1 MARYASGKKS
11 NAMSD
16 ISGFKVRYKN
26 LKTTWDNLRV
36 EPEEFDP
43 KQPQL
48 TPVKNVIDA
57 TALFKPRPDNDPD
70 NYTFFV
76 GYTQD
81 WTVDPRDLPG
91 IGMHGIGAV
100 GNGVNAEINTLII
113 SVNPTGVA
121 GTGAIGTESLEL
133 TLTETG
139 VAGTGAIGTEIPLA
153 FITETG
159 VAGTG
164 AIGTVVLLLSITETG
179 VAGTGAIGTEIPLAF
194 ITETGVAG
202 TGAIGGFGET
212 DGANLQLSITESGVA
227 GTGAIGT
234 EAVNLQGW
242 GNSTWGEGTW
252 GD

>member
-16 ISGFKVRYKN
+16 ISGFKVKYRN

-70 NYTFFV
+70 NVTFFV

-81 WTVDPRDLPG
+81 WTIDPRLLPG
-91 IGMHGIGAV
+91 IGMNGRGAV
-100 GNGVNAEINTLII
+100 GNGVNAEINTLTI

-121 GTGAIGTESLEL
+121 GTGAIGTLNNEL
-133 TLTETG
+133 T
-139 VAGTGAIGTEIPLA
+139 
-153 FITETG
+153 ITETG

-164 AIGTVVLLLSITETG
+164 AIGTVSLVGS
-179 VAGTGAIGTEIPLAF
+179 

-212 DGANLQLSITESGVA
+212 DGANMQLSITESGVA

-234 EAVNLQGW
+234 EAVNIQGW

>member
-16 ISGFKVRYKN
+16 ISGFKVKYRN

-70 NYTFFV
+70 NVTFFV

-81 WTVDPRDLPG
+81 WTIDPRLLPG
-91 IGMHGIGAV
+91 IGMNGRGAV
-100 GNGVNAEINTLII
+100 GNGVNAEINTLTI

-121 GTGAIGTESLEL
+121 GTGAIGTYNNEL

-139 VAGTGAIGTEIPLA
+139 VAGTGAIGTVTLV
-153 FITETG
+153 G
-159 VAGTG
+159 
-164 AIGTVVLLLSITETG
+164 S
-179 VAGTGAIGTEIPLAF
+179 

-212 DGANLQLSITESGVA
+212 DGANMQLSITESGVA

-234 EAVNLQGW
+234 EAVNIQGW

>member
-16 ISGFKVRYKN
+16 ISGFKVKYRN

-48 TPVKNVIDA
+48 TPAKNVIDA

-70 NYTFFV
+70 NVTFFV

-81 WTVDPRDLPG
+81 WTIDPRLLPG
-91 IGMHGIGAV
+91 IGMNGRGAV
-100 GNGVNAEINTLII
+100 GNGVNAEINTIAI

-121 GTGAIGTESLEL
+121 GTGAIGTI
-133 TLTETG
+133 TLDAT
-139 VAGTGAIGTEIPLA
+139 
-153 FITETG
+153 ITETG

-164 AIGTVVLLLSITETG
+164 AIGTVSFLLS
-179 VAGTGAIGTEIPLAF
+179 

-234 EAVNLQGW
+234 ESPQVVGW
-242 GNSTWGEGTW
+242 GQEGFGEGGWGE
-252 GD
+252 

>member
-16 ISGFKVRYKN
+16 ISGFKVKYKN

-36 EPEEFDP
+36 EPEEYDP

-48 TPVKNVIDA
+48 TPAKNVIDA
-57 TALFKPRPDNDPD
+57 TALFQPRPDNDPD
-70 NYTFFV
+70 NFTFFV

-81 WTVDPRDLPG
+81 WTVDPRDLPS

-100 GNGVNAEINTLII
+100 GNGVNAEINTI
-113 SVNPTGVA
+113 N
-121 GTGAIGTESLEL
+121 L
-133 TLTETG
+133 TVT
-139 VAGTGAIGTEIPLA
+139 VS
-153 FITETG
+153 G

-164 AIGTVVLLLSITETG
+164 AIGTVVLNPTVVATG
-179 VAGTGAIGTEIPLAF
+179 VAATGAIGTVVLSLS

-212 DGANLQLSITESGVA
+212 DGANMQLSITESGVA

-234 EAVNLQGW
+234 EGSFKFKVGVKNPLG
-242 GNSTWGEGTW
+242 
-252 GD
+252 

>member
-16 ISGFKVRYKN
+16 ISGFKVKYKN

-36 EPEEFDP
+36 EPEEYDP

-48 TPVKNVIDA
+48 TPAKNVIDA
-57 TALFKPRPDNDPD
+57 TALFQPRPDNDPD
-70 NYTFFV
+70 NFTFFV

-81 WTVDPRDLPG
+81 WTVDPRDLPS

-100 GNGVNAEINTLII
+100 GNGVNAEINTI
-113 SVNPTGVA
+113 N
-121 GTGAIGTESLEL
+121 L
-133 TLTETG
+133 TVT
-139 VAGTGAIGTEIPLA
+139 VS
-153 FITETG
+153 G

-164 AIGTVVLLLSITETG
+164 AIGTVVLNPTVVATG
-179 VAGTGAIGTEIPLAF
+179 VAATGAIGTVVLSLS

-212 DGANLQLSITESGVA
+212 DGANMQLSITESGVA

-234 EAVNLQGW
+234 ESPQVLGW
-242 GNSTWGEGTW
+242 GQEGFGEGGWGE
-252 GD
+252 

>member
-16 ISGFKVRYKN
+16 ISGFKVKYKN

-70 NYTFFV
+70 NVTFFV

-81 WTVDPRDLPG
+81 WTIDPRLLPG
-91 IGMHGIGAV
+91 IGMNGRGAV

-113 SVNPTGVA
+113 SV
-121 GTGAIGTESLEL
+121 
-133 TLTETG
+133 TLTG

-159 VAGTG
+159 VAATG
-164 AIGTVVLLLSITETG
+164 AIGTVALSLSITETG
-179 VAGTGAIGTEIPLAF
+179 VAGTGAIGTESLELTL
-194 ITETGVAG
+194 TETGVAG

>member
-1 MARYASGKKS
+1 
-11 NAMSD
+11 MSD
-16 ISGFKVRYKN
+16 ISGFKVRYKD

-48 TPVKNVIDA
+48 TPAKNVIDA

-70 NYTFFV
+70 NVLFVV

-81 WTVDPRDLPG
+81 WTIDPRLLPG
-91 IGMHGIGAV
+91 IGMNGRGAV
-100 GNGVNAEINTLII
+100 GNGVNAEINTLTI

-121 GTGAIGTESLEL
+121 GTGAIGTE
-133 TLTETG
+133 T
-139 VAGTGAIGTEIPLA
+139 PLA

-164 AIGTVVLLLSITETG
+164 AIGTVTLVGS
-179 VAGTGAIGTEIPLAF
+179 

-212 DGANLQLSITESGVA
+212 DGANMQLSITESGVA

-234 EAVNLQGW
+234 EAVNIQGW

>member
-16 ISGFKVRYKN
+16 ISGFKVKYKN

-70 NYTFFV
+70 NVTFFV

-81 WTVDPRDLPG
+81 WTIDPRLLPG
-91 IGMHGIGAV
+91 IGMNGRGAV
-100 GNGVNAEINTLII
+100 GNGVNAEINTLTI

-121 GTGAIGTESLEL
+121 GTGAIGTYNNEL

-139 VAGTGAIGTEIPLA
+139 VAGTGAIGTVTLV
-153 FITETG
+153 G
-159 VAGTG
+159 
-164 AIGTVVLLLSITETG
+164 S
-179 VAGTGAIGTEIPLAF
+179 

-212 DGANLQLSITESGVA
+212 DGANMQLSITESGVA

-234 EAVNLQGW
+234 EAVNIQGW

>member
-16 ISGFKVRYKN
+16 ISGFKVKYRN

-81 WTVDPRDLPG
+81 WTIDPRDLPS

-100 GNGVNAEINTLII
+100 GNGVNAEINTI
-113 SVNPTGVA
+113 N
-121 GTGAIGTESLEL
+121 L
-133 TLTETG
+133 TVT
-139 VAGTGAIGTEIPLA
+139 VS
-153 FITETG
+153 G

-164 AIGTVVLLLSITETG
+164 AIGTVVLNPTVVATG
-179 VAGTGAIGTEIPLAF
+179 IAATGAIGTVTLSLS

-212 DGANLQLSITESGVA
+212 DGANMQLSITESGVA

-234 EAVNLQGW
+234 ESPQVLGW
-242 GNSTWGEGTW
+242 GQEGFGEGGWGE
-252 GD
+252 

>member
-16 ISGFKVRYKN
+16 ISGFKVKYKN

-70 NYTFFV
+70 NVTFFV

-81 WTVDPRDLPG
+81 WTIDPRLLPG
-91 IGMHGIGAV
+91 IGMNGRGAV
-100 GNGVNAEINTLII
+100 GNGVNAEINTLTI

-121 GTGAIGTESLEL
+121 GTGAIGTLNNEL
-133 TLTETG
+133 T
-139 VAGTGAIGTEIPLA
+139 
-153 FITETG
+153 ITETG

-164 AIGTVVLLLSITETG
+164 AIGTVTLVGS
-179 VAGTGAIGTEIPLAF
+179 

-212 DGANLQLSITESGVA
+212 DGANMQLSITESGVA

-234 EAVNLQGW
+234 ESLQVLGW
-242 GNSTWGEGTW
+242 GQEGFGEGGWGE
-252 GD
+252 

>member
-16 ISGFKVRYKN
+16 ISGFKVKYRN

-48 TPVKNVIDA
+48 TPAKNVIDA

-70 NYTFFV
+70 NVLFVV

-81 WTVDPRDLPG
+81 WTIDPRLLPG
-91 IGMHGIGAV
+91 IGMNGRGAV
-100 GNGVNAEINTLII
+100 GNGVNAEINTLTI

-121 GTGAIGTESLEL
+121 GTGAIGTYNNEL

-139 VAGTGAIGTEIPLA
+139 VAGTGAIGTVTLV
-153 FITETG
+153 G
-159 VAGTG
+159 
-164 AIGTVVLLLSITETG
+164 S
-179 VAGTGAIGTEIPLAF
+179 

-212 DGANLQLSITESGVA
+212 DGANMQLSITESGVA

-234 EAVNLQGW
+234 EAVNIQGW

>member
-16 ISGFKVRYKN
+16 ISGFKVKYKN

-70 NYTFFV
+70 NVTFFV

-81 WTVDPRDLPG
+81 WTIDPRDLPG

-100 GNGVNAEINTLII
+100 GNGTFAEIQ
-113 SVNPTGVA
+113 VNVTATPSGVA
-121 GTGAIGTESLEL
+121 GTGEIGTYVEEL

-139 VAGTGAIGTEIPLA
+139 VAGTGAIGSIA
-153 FITETG
+153 FGALETG

-164 AIGTVVLLLSITETG
+164 AIGTVSFSLS
-179 VAGTGAIGTEIPLAF
+179 

-242 GNSTWGEGTW
+242 GNSTWGQGTW

>member
-16 ISGFKVRYKN
+16 ISGFKVKYKN

-36 EPEEFDP
+36 EPEEYDP

-57 TALFKPRPDNDPD
+57 TALFQPRPDNDPD
-70 NYTFFV
+70 NFTFFV

-91 IGMHGIGAV
+91 IGMNGIGAV
-100 GNGVNAEINTLII
+100 GNGVNAEINTINLTVTV
-113 SVNPTGVA
+113 SGVA
-121 GTGAIGTESLEL
+121 GTGAIGTV
-133 TLTETG
+133 T
-139 VAGTGAIGTEIPLA
+139 VNQQVP
-153 FITETG
+153 ETG

-164 AIGTVVLLLSITETG
+164 AIGTVALS
-179 VAGTGAIGTEIPLAF
+179 LS

-212 DGANLQLSITESGVA
+212 DGANMQLSITESGVA

-242 GNSTWGEGTW
+242 GNSTWGEGEW